1 MLRGLSNVE
10 AAADGYS
17 GNPSDHCCCLADLVD
32 RIHKINGRGTKVAR
46 SAQGDYIP
54 LSDSALGFRFHGVT
68 HMNISTKCH
77 LSRRTFL
84 RGVGTSLSLPFLEA
98 MLPAF
103 ATRAQ
108 AAVAEPVPRFV
119 AMCATLGFHTPFLF
133 PQKTGAGYEL
143 TPYLEPLSELRSDFS
158 VISGL
163 QHAEQ
168 NGANG
173 HTSEMTWLT
182 SAKHPGLAGFK
193 NTISLDQLIAE
204 KIGTQT
210 RFPSLILGTG
220 SESLSWSASGVPLPS
235 EFSPSKAFQQLF
247 VDGTKA
253 EVEAQVRGLKR
264 GRSILDT
271 VLGQAKK
278 LQGELGKRDQ
288 EKLDEYF
295 SAVRDLEG
303 RLVQNEEWAQRPK
316 PQVSVKPPTDIQSRT
331 DAIGKMKLMQE
342 LVVLAL
348 QTDSTRTVTLRLS
361 GMNAVPEI
369 EGVKNDWHNLSHH
382 GQDQAKIDELK
393 VIETAEFTA
402 LAGFLSTLKK
412 TQDKGS
418 SLLDSTAVMFGSNL
432 GNASA
437 HSTAN
442 LPLLLAGGGYK
453 HGRHIA
459 VDKDKHV
466 FSDLFVS
473 LGQRMGLE
481 IDKFG
486 FSTGMLDINQA

>member
-1 MLRGLSNVE
+1 M
-10 AAADGYS
+10 
-17 GNPSDHCCCLADLVD
+17 SDHTPVTRFSTQNIMYTA
-32 RIHKINGRGTKVAR
+32 TK
-46 SAQGDYIP
+46 
-54 LSDSALGFRFHGVT
+54 H
-68 HMNISTKCH
+68 H
-77 LSRRTFL
+77 LDRRTFL
-84 RGVGTSLSLPFLEA
+84 RGTGAALSLPFLEA
-98 MLPAF
+98 MVPAF

-108 AAVAEPVPRFV
+108 AAVAQPPQRFM

-133 PQKTGAGYEL
+133 PKETGADYTL
-143 TPYLEPLSELRSDFS
+143 TPYLEPLKALRSDFS

-163 QHAEQ
+163 QHMEQ

-193 NTISLDQLIAE
+193 NTISLDQFIAE
-204 KIGTQT
+204 RVGMHT
-210 RFPSLILGTG
+210 RFPSLVLGTG
-220 SESLSWSASGVPLPS
+220 SESISWSSSGVPLPA
-235 EFSPSKAFQQLF
+235 ENSPAKAFQQLF
-247 VDGTKA
+247 VDGTPA
-253 EVEAQVRGLKR
+253 EIAAQVRGLKR

-271 VLGQAKK
+271 VMGQAKK
-278 LQGELGKRDQ
+278 LHGELGKRDQ

-303 RLVQNEEWAQRPK
+303 RLVQNEAWVQRPK
-316 PQVSVKPPTDIQSRT
+316 PHIDAKPPTDIQSRT
-331 DAIGKMKLMQE
+331 DAIGKMNLMLD
-342 LVVLAL
+342 LVLLAL
-348 QTDSTRTVTLRLS
+348 QTDSTRTITLRLN

-382 GQDQAKIDELK
+382 GQDGAKIEELK

-402 LAGFLSTLKK
+402 LAAFLTKMK
-412 TQDKGS
+412 AA
-418 SLLDSTAVMFGSNL
+418 SLLDTTAVLFGSNL

-442 LPLLLAGGGYK
+442 LPILLAGGGYK
-453 HGRHIA
+453 HGRHLA

-473 LGQRMGLE
+473 LAQRMGVE
-481 IDKFG
+481 SDKFG
-486 FSTGMLDINQA
+486 FSTGVLDINQA

>member
-1 MLRGLSNVE
+1 M
-10 AAADGYS
+10 
-17 GNPSDHCCCLADLVD
+17 
-32 RIHKINGRGTKVAR
+32 
-46 SAQGDYIP
+46 
-54 LSDSALGFRFHGVT
+54 
-68 HMNISTKCH
+68 
-77 LSRRTFL
+77 
-84 RGVGTSLSLPFLEA
+84 
-98 MLPAF
+98 PAF

-108 AAVAEPVPRFV
+108 AAVAQPPPRFM

-133 PQKTGAGYEL
+133 PQEVGSDYTL
-143 TPYLEPLSELRSDFS
+143 TPYLEPLKDLKGDFS
-158 VISGL
+158 VLSGL
-163 QHAEQ
+163 QHEEQ

-193 NTISLDQLIAE
+193 NSISLDQLIAE
-204 KIGTQT
+204 QIGSQT

-220 SESLSWSASGVPLPS
+220 SDSISWSASGVPLPA
-235 EFSPSKAFQQLF
+235 ENSPSKAFQQLF
-247 VDGTKA
+247 VDGTPA
-253 EVEAQVRGLKR
+253 EIAAQVRSLKR

-271 VLGQAKK
+271 VMGQAKK
-278 LQGELGKRDQ
+278 LHGELGKRDQ

-303 RLVQNEEWAQRPK
+303 RLVQNEEWVQQPK
-316 PQVSVKPPTDIQSRT
+316 PKVDAKPPTDIQSRT
-331 DAIGKMKLMQE
+331 DAIGKMNLMLD

-348 QTDSTRTVTLRLS
+348 QNDSARTVTLRLN

-382 GQDQAKIDELK
+382 GQDAAKIEELK
-393 VIETAEFTA
+393 VIEKAEFTA
-402 LAGFLSTLKK
+402 LAAFLTKMK
-412 TQDKGS
+412 AA

-442 LPLLLAGGGYK
+442 LPLLLAGGGFK

-459 VDKDKHV
+459 IDKEKHV
-466 FSDLFVS
+466 FSNLFVS
-473 LGQRMGLE
+473 LAQRMGVE
-481 IDKFG
+481 ADKFG
-486 FSTGMLDINQA
+486 FSTGVLDINQA

>member
-1 MLRGLSNVE
+1 MKIATKRHL
-10 AAADGYS
+10 
-17 GNPSDHCCCLADLVD
+17 D
-32 RIHKINGRGTKVAR
+32 RR
-46 SAQGDYIP
+46 S
-54 LSDSALGFRFHGVT
+54 
-68 HMNISTKCH
+68 
-77 LSRRTFL
+77 FL
-84 RGVGTSLSLPFLEA
+84 RGTGAALSLPFLEA
-98 MLPAF
+98 MVPAF

-108 AAVAEPVPRFV
+108 AAARQPPPRFL

-133 PQKTGAGYEL
+133 PQETGANYML
-143 TPYLEPLSELRSDFS
+143 TPYLEPLKDLRGDFS

-163 QHAEQ
+163 QHQEQ

-193 NTISLDQLIAE
+193 NTISIDQLIAE
-204 KIGTQT
+204 RIGTQT
-210 RFPSLILGTG
+210 RFPSLVLGTG
-220 SESLSWSASGVPLPS
+220 NESLSWSASGVPLPAES
-235 EFSPSKAFQQLF
+235 SPSKAFQQLF
-247 VDGTKA
+247 VDGTPK
-253 EVEAQVRGLKR
+253 EIEAQVRGLKR

-271 VLGQAKK
+271 VMGQAKK
-278 LQGELGKRDQ
+278 LHGELGKRDQ

-303 RLVQNEEWAQRPK
+303 RLVQNEEWAQKPK
-316 PQVSVKPPTDIQSRT
+316 PKVDAKPPTDIQSRT
-331 DAIGKMKLMQE
+331 DAIGKMKLLQD
-342 LVVLAL
+342 LVLLAL

-393 VIETAEFTA
+393 VIETAEFAA
-402 LAGFLSTLKK
+402 LGDFLRKLK
-412 TQDKGS
+412 TIQDNGRP
-418 SLLDSTAVMFGSNL
+418 LLDTTSVLFGSNL

-442 LPLLLAGGGYK
+442 IPMLFAGGGYK

-459 VDKDKHV
+459 VDKEKHV
-466 FSDLFVS
+466 FSNLFVS
-473 LGQRMGLE
+473 LAQRMGVE
-481 IDKFG
+481 ADKFG
-486 FSTGMLDINQA
+486 FSTGVLDIDQA

>member
-1 MLRGLSNVE
+1 MV
-10 AAADGYS
+10 
-17 GNPSDHCCCLADLVD
+17 
-32 RIHKINGRGTKVAR
+32 
-46 SAQGDYIP
+46 
-54 LSDSALGFRFHGVT
+54 
-68 HMNISTKCH
+68 
-77 LSRRTFL
+77 
-84 RGVGTSLSLPFLEA
+84 
-98 MLPAF
+98 PAF

-108 AAVAEPVPRFV
+108 AVSALPPQRFV

-133 PQKTGAGYEL
+133 PKETGADYTL
-143 TPYLEPLSELRSDFS
+143 TPYLEPLKDLKNDFS

-163 QHAEQ
+163 QHEEQ

-193 NTISLDQLIAE
+193 NTISIDQLIAE
-204 KIGTQT
+204 KIGSQT

-220 SESLSWSASGVPLPS
+220 SDSMSWSASGVPLPA
-235 EFSPSKAFQQLF
+235 EPSPSNAFRQLF
-247 VDGTKA
+247 VDGTKL
-253 EVEAQVRGLKR
+253 EVEAQVRGLTR

-271 VLGQAKK
+271 VMGQAKK
-278 LQGELGKRDQ
+278 LRGELGKRDQ

-303 RLVQNEEWAQRPK
+303 RLVQNEAWVQRPK
-316 PQVSVKPPTDIQSRT
+316 PKVDAKPPTDIQSRT
-331 DAIGKMKLMQE
+331 DAIGRMKLMFD
-342 LVVLAL
+342 LIVLAL
-348 QTDSTRTVTLRLS
+348 QTDSTRTITLRLS

-382 GQDQAKIDELK
+382 GQDPQKIEELK
-393 VIETAEFTA
+393 VIEKAEFNA
-402 LAGFLSTLKK
+402 LAAFLTKMKSAF
-412 TQDKGS
+412 
-418 SLLDSTAVMFGSNL
+418 LLDSTSVMFGSNL

-442 LPLLLAGGGYK
+442 IPLLLAGGGYR

-459 VDKDKHV
+459 IDKGKHV

-473 LGQRMGLE
+473 LAQRMGAE
-481 IDKFG
+481 VGQFG
-486 FSTGMLDINQA
+486 FSKGVLDIDQA

>member
-1 MLRGLSNVE
+1 
-10 AAADGYS
+10 
-17 GNPSDHCCCLADLVD
+17 
-32 RIHKINGRGTKVAR
+32 
-46 SAQGDYIP
+46 
-54 LSDSALGFRFHGVT
+54 
-68 HMNISTKCH
+68 MNIATRCH
-77 LSRRTFL
+77 LDRRAFL
-84 RGVGTSLSLPFLEA
+84 RGAGTVLSLPFLEA
-98 MLPAF
+98 MVPAF

-108 AAVAEPVPRFV
+108 AINAQPPQRFI

-133 PQKTGAGYEL
+133 PKETGADYTL
-143 TPYLEPLSELRSDFS
+143 TPYLEPLKDLKNDFS

-163 QHAEQ
+163 QHEEQ

-193 NTISLDQLIAE
+193 NTISIDQLIAE
-204 KIGTQT
+204 KIGSQT

-220 SESLSWSASGVPLPS
+220 SDSMSWSASGVPLPA
-235 EFSPSKAFQQLF
+235 EPSPSNAFRQLF
-247 VDGTKA
+247 VDGTKL
-253 EVEAQVRGLKR
+253 EVEAQVRGLTR

-271 VLGQAKK
+271 VMAQAKN
-278 LQGELGKRDQ
+278 LRAELGKRDQ

-303 RLVQNEEWAQRPK
+303 RLVQNEAWVQRPK
-316 PQVSVKPPTDIQSRT
+316 PKVDAKPPTDIQSRT
-331 DAIGKMKLMQE
+331 DAIGRMNLMFD
-342 LVVLAL
+342 LIVLAL
-348 QTDSTRTVTLRLS
+348 QTDSTRTITLRLS

-382 GQDQAKIDELK
+382 GQDPQKIEELK
-393 VIETAEFTA
+393 VIEKAEFKA
-402 LAGFLSTLKK
+402 LAAFLTKMKSA
-412 TQDKGS
+412 
-418 SLLDSTAVMFGSNL
+418 SLLDSTSVMFGSNL

-442 LPLLLAGGGYK
+442 IPLLLAGGGYR

-459 VDKDKHV
+459 IDKGKHV

-473 LGQRMGLE
+473 LAQRMGAE
-481 IDKFG
+481 VGQFG
-486 FSTGMLDINQA
+486 FSKGVLDIDQA